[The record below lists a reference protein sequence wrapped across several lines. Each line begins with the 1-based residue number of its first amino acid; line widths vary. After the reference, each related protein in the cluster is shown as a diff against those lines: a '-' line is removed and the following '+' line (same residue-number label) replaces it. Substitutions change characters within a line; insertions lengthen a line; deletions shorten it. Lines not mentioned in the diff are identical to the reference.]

1 MVKLKVDSE
10 LRKAISLK
18 WGKCEAVV
26 PEAVECGCGE
36 KTRMVGE
43 GIKVSVITP
52 TYKRDPKIL
61 FRCMSCMKLQ
71 TESSWEQ
78 IVCSDGGVEPE
89 ARRAVESFCDPRVR
103 YSATTAKKDGDFGNT
118 VRKTMLEKEV
128 KGKYVMFLDDDNMI
142 MPNYLEKM
150 VAALEAN
157 LEVGFALCRVIHFGP
172 LNESVL
178 GKPPIVLT
186 GEPVKLYHVDPL
198 QVLVRRE
205 VMQEIGWDTEVGYL
219 SDGVTLEKLGN
230 KFKHVR
236 VDEVLG
242 VHI

>member
-1 MVKLKVDSE
+1 
-10 LRKAISLK
+10 
-18 WGKCEAVV
+18 
-26 PEAVECGCGE
+26 
-36 KTRMVGE
+36 
-43 GIKVSVITP
+43 
-52 TYKRDPKIL
+52 
-61 FRCMSCMKLQ
+61 
-71 TESSWEQ
+71 
-78 IVCSDGGVEPE
+78 
-89 ARRAVESFCDPRVR
+89 
-103 YSATTAKKDGDFGNT
+103 
-118 VRKTMLEKEV
+118 MLEKEV